1 MFYENYLCK
10 NDRKMPKI
18 LKFPLSV
25 EIRSLYLYSLML

>member
-10 NDRKMPKI
+10 SNRKIAKI
-18 LKFPLSV
+18 LKFPVSV